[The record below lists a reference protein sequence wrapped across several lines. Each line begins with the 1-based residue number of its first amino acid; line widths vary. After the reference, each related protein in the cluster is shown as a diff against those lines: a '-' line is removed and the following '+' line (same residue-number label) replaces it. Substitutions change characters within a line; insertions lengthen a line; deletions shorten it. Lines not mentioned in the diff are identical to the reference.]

1 MMRGKI
7 ITTLA
12 FLLMAVSGAW
22 AESYLYFDI
31 SGKSA
36 TLKYGEVP
44 TGKPYYKPG
53 VSLEVWEPNEYS
65 GYGYFH
71 DNCTTISVDVSC
83 KDFAGTSLE
92 SLFNNFVNLTTINN
106 LGNLNTAGVTS
117 MLSMFYNCSS
127 LTTLDLSGWN
137 TASVTD
143 MKFMFSGCSNL
154 TTICVDGGWS
164 TAGITDGNSYGMFDS
179 CTKLPNWDGTTDKSM
194 AKVLIDGGYLTP
206 TESYLY
212 LDIDGSGTSATMKYG
227 RLPAK
232 CLYYINDGSVI
243 GRGNNGYSQSEYNS
257 IMSYCTTISVDES
270 CQNFAGTNIFHLFY
284 GLTGLTTINSIENLN
299 TAHVTDMSYMFDCSS
314 LTTIDGIGNL
324 NTASV
329 TDMSGMFSGCSSLTT
344 INGIGNLNTANV
356 TNMGSMFSGC
366 SSLTTLN
373 LSGWNTSKVED
384 MDGMF
389 SGCTNLT
396 TLNLS
401 GWSTDNITTIYLMF
415 ENCSS
420 LTTIDGIGNLNTAKV
435 TSMYGMFSGCSSL
448 TTLDLRGW
456 DTSNIDNMGYMFS
469 GCSNLTTLNLSG
481 WNTSS
486 VENMSGMFYGC
497 SSLTTIYIDKN
508 WSTASV
514 TSSNYMFE
522 GCTKLPRWNSTTDAS
537 MAKTSIYDG
546 YLTTTEYYLYLD
558 IDDSGT
564 SATLKYGEVPLY
576 KPCYPCYY
584 DSHPQWSGN
593 GSDVF
598 NSFWENG
605 TTINVD
611 VSCKDYAGTTLEM
624 LFFNR
629 PILTTI
635 NNLGNLKTDNV
646 TNMKM
651 VFFLCSSLTTLD
663 LSGWNTASI
672 TNMENMFSGCSS
684 LTTLDLS
691 GWSTANVTDM
701 YAMFSACENL
711 TTIYVGDGWSTE
723 KATNSDGMFVGCTK
737 LPNWDGTTDAT
748 HANTGASGYL
758 NKVKVTAN
766 SDGAGN
772 YWATYYNGT
781 HSFKADANTTV
792 YQAKVNGTKDA
803 VKLTE
808 VTSKEIPADKGV
820 VLKSTASSI
829 ILSVATTTT
838 TYSDNDL
845 LGTDVAL
852 ATPANAYCLSNETTG
867 SARGVG
873 FYLYTPSN
881 GATIPAHRAY
891 LVVAGGP
898 SNARGFLGFGDDD
911 NSTGIGLPEAAV
923 IEADGPVYD
932 LSGRRVAGQP
942 VKGIYVKNGKKLI
955 IK

>member
-1 MMRGKI
+1 MMKKR
-7 ITTLA
+7 L
-12 FLLMAVSGAW
+12 FYLLVLLLMAVSGAR
-22 AESYLYFDI
+22 ADNYLYFDDI
-31 SGKSA
+31 NGSGTSA

-44 TGKPYYKPG
+44 TGKPYYISDG
-53 VSLEVWEPNEYS
+53 STVGWEPNEYS
-65 GYGYFH
+65 MYGYFH

-83 KDFAGTSLE
+83 KNFAGTSLE
-92 SLFNNFVNLTTINN
+92 SLFYDFVNLTTINN

-117 MLSMFYNCSS
+117 MLSTFCNCSS
-127 LTTLDLSGWN
+127 LTTLDLGGWN

-143 MKFMFSGCSNL
+143 MKFMFSGCKKL

-164 TAGITDGNSYGMFDS
+164 TAGITDGNSYGMFYS
-179 CTKLPNWDGTTDKSM
+179 CTKLPNWDSDEPVTDASM

-206 TESYLY
+206 TASYLY

-232 CLYYINDGSVI
+232 CLYFLDGPDVGWKPI
-243 GRGNNGYSQSEYNS
+243 GYNESESAAIKSN
-257 IMSYCTTISVDES
+257 CTTISVDES
-270 CQNFAGTNIFHLFY
+270 CQNYAGTSLLYMFNGF
-284 GLTGLTTINSIENLN
+284 TGLTTINNFGNLN
-299 TAHVTDMSYMFDCSS
+299 TANVTGMNLMFFNCSS
-314 LTTIDGIGNL
+314 LTTIDGIE
-324 NTASV
+324 
-329 TDMSGMFSGCSSLTT
+329 
-344 INGIGNLNTANV
+344 NLNTANV

-366 SSLTTLN
+366 SSLTTLD
-373 LSGWNTSKVED
+373 LRGWDTSKVES
-384 MDGMF
+384 MGGMF

-401 GWSTDNITTIYLMF
+401 GWNTANVTEMIGMF

-456 DTSNIDNMGYMFS
+456 DTSNIDNMGSMFQD
-469 GCSNLTTLNLSG
+469 CSKLTTLNLSG
-481 WNTSS
+481 WNTAS
-486 VENMSGMFYGC
+486 VGNMSDMFNGC
-497 SSLTTIYIDKN
+497 GILTTIYIDKN
-508 WSTASV
+508 WSTTSV
-514 TSSNYMFE
+514 SSSNNMFAN
-522 GCTKLPRWNSTTDAS
+522 CTKLPRWTGTTDAS
-537 MAKTSIYDG
+537 MAKTSIYGG

-564 SATLKYGEVPLY
+564 SATLKYGVVPLY

-584 DSHPQWSGN
+584 GDSHPQWSEN

-598 NSFWENG
+598 DYWENG

-611 VSCKDYAGTTLEM
+611 VSCKDYTGTTLEM

-629 PILTTI
+629 PNLIAI

-651 VFFLCSSLTTLD
+651 VFFSCSSLTTLD
-663 LSGWNTASI
+663 LSGWNTA
-672 TNMENMFSGCSS
+672 
-684 LTTLDLS
+684 
-691 GWSTANVTDM
+691 NVTDM
-701 YAMFSACENL
+701 SSMFSACENL

-723 KATNSDGMFVGCTK
+723 EVTNSDGMFDVCTS
-737 LPNWDGTTDAT
+737 LPNWDGTTNVT
-748 HANTGASGYL
+748 HAHTGASGYL

-829 ILSVATTTT
+829 ILSVATTTA

-852 ATPANAYCLSNETTG
+852 ATPANAYCLSRETTG

-873 FYLYTPSN
+873 FYSYTSSDGVN
-881 GATIPAHRAY
+881 HDGVIPAHRAY
-891 LVVAGGP
+891 LIVPNGSAN
-898 SNARGFLGFGDDD
+898 SRGFLGFGEDD
-911 NSTGIGLPEAAV
+911 NTTAIDTLNASSA
-923 IEADGPVYD
+923 EADGTIFD

-942 VKGIYVKNGKKLI
+942 VKGIYMKNGKKI
-955 IK
+955 VIK

>member
-1 MMRGKI
+1 MMKKR
-7 ITTLA
+7 L
-12 FLLMAVSGAW
+12 FYLLVLLLMAVSGAR
-22 AESYLYFDI
+22 ADNYLYFDDI
-31 SGKSA
+31 NGSGTSA

-44 TGKPYYKPG
+44 AGKPYYKPG
-53 VSLEVWEPNEYS
+53 VSQEVWEANGYS
-65 GYGYFH
+65 RYGLFH

-92 SLFNNFVNLTTINN
+92 SLFFSFVNLTTINN
-106 LGNLNTAGVTS
+106 LGNLNTADVTS
-117 MLSMFYNCSS
+117 MLSTFCNCSS
-127 LTTLDLSGWN
+127 LTTLDLCGWN

-143 MKFMFSGCSNL
+143 MKFMFFGCSKL
-154 TTICVDGGWS
+154 TTIYVDGGWS
-164 TAGITDGNSYGMFDS
+164 TAGITDGNSYGMFDL
-179 CTKLPNWDGTTDKSM
+179 CTKLPNWDSGNPVTDASM
-194 AKVLIDGGYLTP
+194 AKASTDGGYLTT

-212 LDIDGSGTSATMKYG
+212 LDIDGSGTSATLKYG

-243 GRGNNGYSQSEYNS
+243 GKGNIGYSQSEYNS

-284 GLTGLTTINSIENLN
+284 GLIGLTTINSIGNLN
-299 TAHVTDMSYMFDCSS
+299 TANVTGMNLMFENCSS
-314 LTTIDGIGNL
+314 LTTIDGIE
-324 NTASV
+324 
-329 TDMSGMFSGCSSLTT
+329 
-344 INGIGNLNTANV
+344 NLNTANV

-366 SSLTTLN
+366 SSLATLN
-373 LSGWNTSKVED
+373 LSEWNTSKVES
-384 MDGMF
+384 MGGMF

-401 GWSTDNITTIYLMF
+401 GW
-415 ENCSS
+415 
-420 LTTIDGIGNLNTAKV
+420 NTAKV
-435 TSMYGMFSGCSSL
+435 THMYGMFSGCSSL

-456 DTSNIDNMGYMFS
+456 DTSNIDNMGSMFQ
-469 GCSNLTTLNLSG
+469 GCSKLTMLNLSG
-481 WNTSS
+481 WKTAS
-486 VENMSGMFYGC
+486 VGNMSDMFNGC
-497 SSLTTIYIDKN
+497 EILTTIYIDKN
-508 WSTASV
+508 WSTTSV
-514 TSSNYMFE
+514 TSSNNMFAN
-522 GCTKLPRWNSTTDAS
+522 CTKLPRWNGTTDAS
-537 MAKTSIYDG
+537 MAKTSIYGG

-593 GSDVF
+593 GSDVI

-663 LSGWNTASI
+663 LSGWKTASI

-701 YAMFSACENL
+701 YAMFSACKNL
-711 TTIYVGDGWSTE
+711 TTIYVGDNWST
-723 KATNSDGMFVGCTK
+723 KKVTSSDNMFANCTN

-758 NKVKVTAN
+758 TTKGAGTITVVTGN

-772 YWATYYNGT
+772 YWATYYD
-781 HSFKADANTTV
+781 SSKKLWADANTTV
-792 YQAKVNGTKDA
+792 YKAAVNGTKTG
-803 VKLTE
+803 VVLTE
-808 VTSKEIPADKGV
+808 VTNKEIPAGAGV

-829 ILSVATTTT
+829 VLTELSSTATPQALTG
-838 TYSDNDL
+838 NQL

-852 ATPANAYCLSNETTG
+852 TTPANAYCLSNETTG

-911 NSTGIGLPEAAV
+911 NTTGIRLPEAAV

>member
-1 MMRGKI
+1 MKKR
-7 ITTLA
+7 L
-12 FLLMAVSGAW
+12 FYLLVLLLMAVSGAR
-22 AESYLYFDI
+22 ADNYLYFDDI
-31 SGKSA
+31 NGSGTSA

-44 TGKPYYKPG
+44 TGKPYYISDG
-53 VSLEVWEPNEYS
+53 STVGWEPNGYS
-65 GYGYFH
+65 DYGFFH

-92 SLFNNFVNLTTINN
+92 SLFFSFVNLTTINN

-117 MLSMFYNCSS
+117 MLSTFYGCSS
-127 LTTLDLSGWN
+127 LTTLDLCGWN

-143 MKFMFSGCSNL
+143 MKFMFSGCSKL
-154 TTICVDGGWS
+154 TTIYVDGGWS
-164 TAGITDGNSYGMFDS
+164 TAGITDGNSYGMFDL
-179 CTKLPNWDGTTDKSM
+179 CTKLPNWDSGNPVTDASM
-194 AKVLIDGGYLTP
+194 AKASTDGGYLTP

-212 LDIDGSGTSATMKYG
+212 LVIDGSGTSATLKYG

-284 GLTGLTTINSIENLN
+284 GLTGLTTINSIGNLN
-299 TAHVTDMSYMFDCSS
+299 TANVTGMNLMFENCSS
-314 LTTIDGIGNL
+314 LTTIDGIENL
-324 NTASV
+324 N
-329 TDMSGMFSGCSSLTT
+329 M
-344 INGIGNLNTANV
+344 ANV
-356 TNMGSMFSGC
+356 TNMGSMFFGC

-401 GWSTDNITTIYLMF
+401 GWNTDNITTIYLMF

-448 TTLDLRGW
+448 TTLNLSGW
-456 DTSNIDNMGYMFS
+456 KTAKVEDMGGMFS
-469 GCSNLTTLNLSG
+469 GCSELK
-481 WNTSS
+481 
-486 VENMSGMFYGC
+486 
-497 SSLTTIYIDKN
+497 TIYIDKN
-508 WSTASV
+508 WSTEAV
-514 TSSNYMFE
+514 TNSSGMFE
-522 GCTKLPRWNSTTDAS
+522 GCTKLPRWTGTTDAS
-537 MAKTSIYDG
+537 MAKASIDGG

-576 KPCYPCYY
+576 KPYYPYYY

-598 NSFWENG
+598 DSFVTNG

-629 PILTTI
+629 QNLIAI

-651 VFFLCSSLTTLD
+651 MFFSCSSLTTLD
-663 LSGWNTASI
+663 LSGWNTASV
-672 TNMENMFSGCSS
+672 TKMANMFTGCTS
-684 LTTLDLS
+684 LATLDLS
-691 GWSTANVTDM
+691 GWNTAKVTDM
-701 YAMFSACENL
+701 GGMFSACENL
-711 TTIYVGDGWSTE
+711 TTIYVGDNWST
-723 KATNSDGMFVGCTK
+723 ASVTSSNNMFEGCTK

-758 NKVKVTAN
+758 TTKGAGTITVVTGN

-772 YWATYYNGT
+772 YWATYYD
-781 HSFKADANTTV
+781 SSKKLWADANTTV
-792 YQAKVNGTKDA
+792 YKAAVNGTKTG
-803 VKLTE
+803 VVLTE
-808 VTSKEIPADKGV
+808 VKNKEIPAGAGV

-829 ILSVATTTT
+829 VLTELSSTATPQALTG
-838 TYSDNDL
+838 NQL

-911 NSTGIGLPEAAV
+911 NTTGIRLPEAAV